1 MRHSFESVSVEQAS
15 SVGCAGTVDKE
26 DIHTASVGMDR
37 IDEYTVEA
45 CGGMDD
51 ELDKFL
57 DRSSVCSSSGGAEVD
72 SVEFASLEI
81 D

>member
-1 MRHSFESVSVEQAS
+1 MVEHWEVLVSVEQAS
-15 SVGCAGTVDKE
+15 SVGCAGTVDEE

-45 CGGMDD
+45 CGCMDD

-57 DRSSVCSSSGGAEVD
+57 DRSSVCSSSGGDEVD
-72 SVEFASLEI
+72 SV
-81 D
+81 